1 MTVTIDT
8 RGLACP
14 QPVIQA
20 RKAMQQ
26 DEHVV
31 VVVDGQTA
39 LANVSQMARQAGW
52 QVSISSEQEEH
63 RIDLTKSPT
72 TEQPEPLAV
81 GKAEVVSGPL
91 VLVVPADGIGRGDA
105 ELAGFLMRSF
115 FRTLT
120 ELQTRPQTILFL
132 NAGVKLA
139 CEGSPVLDDLC
150 ALEAGGIEIL
160 SCGTCLGYF
169 GLTDKLAVGQV
180 TNMLAIAEAMM
191 QAGKVVSL

>member
-1 MTVTIDT
+1 MVTVDA

-31 VVVDGQTA
+31 VVVDSQTA

-52 QVSISSEQEEH
+52 QVSVSSAQDEH
-63 RIDLTKSPT
+63 QIDLTKSPAAR
-72 TEQPEPLAV
+72 QPEALVV

-91 VLVVPADGIGRGDA
+91 VLVVPADGIGRGDP
-105 ELAGFLMRSF
+105 ELAAFLMRSF

-120 ELQTRPQTILFL
+120 EAQTRPQTILFL
-132 NAGVKLA
+132 NAGVKLT
-139 CEGSPVLDDLC
+139 CQGSPVLDDLC
-150 ALEAGGIEIL
+150 ALEAGGAELL
-160 SCGTCLGYF
+160 SCGTCLGYY

-180 TNMLAIAEAMM
+180 SNMVAIAEAMM